1 MEYGVCIVELDMLSK
16 SHSPKGALN
25 LNTLGPPTQD
35 PHRKQFMRT
44 GEAMLVKYIQS
55 LHC

>member
-25 LNTLGPPTQD
+25 LNTLGPPGPSSKTVYEN
-35 PHRKQFMRT
+35 RR
-44 GEAMLVKYIQS
+44 GYVG
-55 LHC
+55 